1 MAKKNIHQVMEFLP
15 HRFPFLLVDRVL
27 ALEPGQSVTVIK
39 NITVNE
45 PCFQGHFPDY
55 PVYPGVLLLES
66 MAQTMAFITY
76 TEPGFEKQPDQIYFF
91 AGIDKARFK
100 RQVTPGDQVVITT
113 KLLKTSQGVAK
124 FESIAQV
131 DDKIVCKAE
140 LMGALRDVEK

>member
-1 MAKKNIHQVMEFLP
+1 MSQMNIHKVMALLP

-27 ALEPGQSVTVIK
+27 VLDPGVSVEVLK
-39 NITVNE
+39 NVTVNE
-45 PCFQGHFPDY
+45 PCFQGHFPEY

-76 TEPGFEKQPDQIYFF
+76 TEAGFEQQPDQIYFF

-100 RQVTPGDQVVITT
+100 KQVIPGDQVVI
-113 KLLKTSQGVAK
+113 KTQLMKCSQGVAK
-124 FESIAQV
+124 FESVAYV
-131 DDKIVCKAE
+131 DGEVACKAE

>member
-1 MAKKNIHQVMEFLP
+1 MSEMNIHKVMELLP

-27 ALEPGQSVTVIK
+27 SLEPGVSVEVLK

-45 PCFQGHFPDY
+45 PCFQGHFPEY

-76 TEPGFEKQPDQIYFF
+76 TEAGFEKQPDQIYFF

-100 RQVTPGDQVVITT
+100 KQVIPGDQVII
-113 KLLKTSQGVAK
+113 KTQLIKCSQGVAK
-124 FESIAQV
+124 FEAVAYV
-131 DDKIVCKAE
+131 DGEVACKAE
-140 LMGALRDVEK
+140 LMGALREVEK